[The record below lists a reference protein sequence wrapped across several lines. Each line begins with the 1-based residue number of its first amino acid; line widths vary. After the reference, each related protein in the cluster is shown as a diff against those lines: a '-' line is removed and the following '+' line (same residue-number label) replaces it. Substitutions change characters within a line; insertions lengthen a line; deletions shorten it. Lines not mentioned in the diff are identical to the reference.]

1 MPLLSA
7 KNACLLAFSLSSLF
21 SHSPRCLCI
30 GENMPLMDPGSMD
43 EPISDSKDTDETGG
57 T

>member
-1 MPLLSA
+1 MPFLFA
-7 KNACLLAFSLSSLF
+7 KNASLLVSSLSSLF

-30 GENMPLMDPGSMD
+30 GENMAFMDPGFMD
-43 EPISDSKDTDETGG
+43 GPISGSKDIDETGG